1 MNQLHS
7 KLNQVNEQIKL
18 NEAYDRELQRLRNE
32 RQTYGAY
39 RKTREQAIK
48 EKNKRRDPGGY

>member
-1 MNQLHS
+1 MNQLHN
-7 KLNQVNEQIKL
+7 KLNQLNEQIKL
-18 NEAYDRELQRLRNE
+18 NEAYDREMERLRNE

-39 RKTREQAIK
+39 RKTREQTIK

>member
-39 RKTREQAIK
+39 RKTREQIIK